1 MHFDCFINSY
11 GMTCSSLKNN
21 NDFYIKGV
29 QDWKSQTVFKDMV
42 IFIFA
47 VLRLLPYLKEK
58 YIYRLLSS
66 LWKKS

>member
-21 NDFYIKGV
+21 NDFYNKGV
-29 QDWKSQTVFKDMV
+29 QDWNSQTVFKDMV

-47 VLRLLPYLKEK
+47 VLRLLP
-58 YIYRLLSS
+58 
-66 LWKKS
+66 